1 MNSAV
6 IRIQRRTLFMAGG
19 ALIVVLLL
27 LALTASGVV
36 ARAAEANTV
45 ASSSVL
51 QAQQSAAERDVE
63 RAYEAAV
70 EQVRKVRA
78 LNLAITP
85 AQADAIATKAFGD
98 LKALRH
104 SGLVSLGQVLGLA
117 NVEPYATAT
126 EQRFDQT
133 PVSTQPAPTPV
144 LLAPRLYSIVTT
156 MSQLAGQLSDQAT
169 TALTAPAATTAP
181 TAAPS
186 ASPSRAPTPTA
197 SPTARP

>member
-1 MNSAV
+1 MLK
-6 IRIQRRTLFMAGG
+6 T
-19 ALIVVLLL
+19 
-27 LALTASGVV
+27 
-36 ARAAEANTV
+36 
-45 ASSSVL
+45 
-51 QAQQSAAERDVE
+51 QQTAAERDVE
-63 RAYEAAV
+63 RAYELAV

-85 AQADAIATKAFGD
+85 AQADAIAAKAFSD

-117 NVEPYATAT
+117 DVEPYATAT

-169 TALTAPAATTAP
+169 TALTAPAATPAP
-181 TAAPS
+181 TVAP
-186 ASPSRAPTPTA
+186 SPSRTPTPSS

>member
-1 MNSAV
+1 VNSAV
-6 IRIQRRTLFMAGG
+6 IRIQRRTLLIAGG
-19 ALIVVLLL
+19 ALIGVLLL
-27 LALTASGVV
+27 LALVASGVI

-45 ASSSVL
+45 ASSTVL
-51 QAQQSAAERDVE
+51 KTQQTDVE
-63 RAYEAAV
+63 RAYELAV

-85 AQADAIATKAFGD
+85 AQADAIAAKAFSD
-98 LKALRH
+98 LKTLRR

-117 NVEPYATAT
+117 DVEPYATAT

-133 PVSTQPAPTPV
+133 PVSTQPGPTPV
-144 LLAPRLYSIVTT
+144 LLAPRLYVIVTT

-169 TALTAPAATTAP
+169 TALTAPAATPAP
-181 TAAPS
+181 TVAP
-186 ASPSRAPTPTA
+186 SPSRTPTPSP

>member
-6 IRIQRRTLFMAGG
+6 IRIQRRTLFIAGG

-27 LALTASGVV
+27 LALIASGVV
-36 ARAAEANTV
+36 TRAAEANTI
-45 ASSSVL
+45 ASTTVVKT
-51 QAQQSAAERDVE
+51 QQSAAERDIE
-63 RAYEAAV
+63 RAYEQAV

-78 LNLAITP
+78 LNLAITS
-85 AQADAIATKAFGD
+85 AQADTIAAKAFND

-117 NVEPYATAT
+117 DVEAYATAT

-144 LLAPRLYSIVTT
+144 LLAPRLYAIVTT

-169 TALTAPAATTAP
+169 TALTAPAATPAP
-181 TAAPS
+181 TVAP
-186 ASPSRAPTPTA
+186 SPSRTPTPTP
-197 SPTARP
+197 SSTARP